1 MVEAHTADIIM
12 TSSFNFGPEA
22 ERRYHLISGKQLIN
36 VVPLEESFESIR
48 QHILSVEQANKGL
61 REGLETL
68 RDEKWKDKE
77 LQHWKEV
84 AENALAE
91 LHRGFGIDQ
100 KEADAIRAWKK
111 EHEKEFHNG
120 SSYRGAI
127 GGGYTYEFV
136 PTSIGTIGTIKCSC
150 GEKYCF
156 RELE

>member
-1 MVEAHTADIIM
+1 MS
-12 TSSFNFGPEA
+12 SSFKFGPEA
-22 ERRYHLISGKQLIN
+22 ERRYHLLSGGQFIN

-48 QHILSVEQANKGL
+48 QHIISVEQANEGL
-61 REGLETL
+61 RDALETL

-84 AENALAE
+84 ADNALDE

-100 KEADAIRAWKK
+100 EEADAIRAWKK
-111 EHEKEFHNG
+111 EHEKNFHNG
-120 SSYRGAI
+120 NSYRGAI

-156 RELE
+156 RELS

>member
-61 REGLETL
+61 REGLEAL

-84 AENALAE
+84 QRQFLQHAE
-91 LHRGFGIDQ
+91 
-100 KEADAIRAWKK
+100 
-111 EHEKEFHNG
+111 
-120 SSYRGAI
+120 
-127 GGGYTYEFV
+127 
-136 PTSIGTIGTIKCSC
+136 
-150 GEKYCF
+150 
-156 RELE
+156 